1 MRFSQDQVVRKY
13 KPLKVIYFCG
23 KHDSRRRHCTMGFII
38 FQSREGSIS
47 FNNKLKISVLA
58 FLLKKV
64 QAFRGVYFV
73 RIREK
78 PLRWNLCSRNR
89 PGSRSHSRPR
99 TWIQRSLVWTRRYNT
114 RGTKIEAFTP
124 DQKLTEALTVIHRDT
139 FSKLISVVALSTVA
153 VTFITLFILF
163 AITFVWGWRVKK
175 IVGAVNIIKR
185 YLNDALLHEFA
196 AHFGVYRAK
205 LCAEK
210 TLAFG
215 NVYFG

>member
-23 KHDSRRRHCTMGFII
+23 KHDSRRRHCAMGFII

-78 PLRWNLCSRNR
+78 PLR
-89 PGSRSHSRPR
+89 
-99 TWIQRSLVWTRRYNT
+99 
-114 RGTKIEAFTP
+114 
-124 DQKLTEALTVIHRDT
+124 
-139 FSKLISVVALSTVA
+139 
-153 VTFITLFILF
+153 
-163 AITFVWGWRVKK
+163 
-175 IVGAVNIIKR
+175 
-185 YLNDALLHEFA
+185 
-196 AHFGVYRAK
+196 
-205 LCAEK
+205 
-210 TLAFG
+210 
-215 NVYFG
+215 